1 MKQSFAVRP
10 ILVLLALSGASRA
23 QDLAQ
28 AIEQLFAAADRDKSG
43 YLERLE
49 FAGSDEQFAEV
60 DVNKDKKLAKD
71 ELAKSDLVRRYLA
84 TMRRDDGAPRA
95 RVDADA
101 LALRRLQALKRFD
114 PNQDGRVTRAE
125 WQGDEG
131 AFRELDLDGDGV
143 LDGGDREVARKR
155 LDGADTEPVLPEFK
169 SALEGVEELVRRMDD
184 DHDGELTR
192 AEVKGT
198 KVDDA
203 FEWADRNRDGKLDP
217 QELQRLVSEVARF
230 VERRNRGNG
239 RVESYRVPFGTWD
252 KNGDGR
258 IETGEWQGPAYLF
271 PRIDQDRDAALT
283 ELEIRRYAR
292 SVEGRT
298 FAERFD
304 LNDDGRVTQDE
315 FGGPPDAFR
324 RFDRNGDGVVTSADR

>member
-1 MKQSFAVRP
+1 MTKSVAVRP
-10 ILVLLALSGASRA
+10 ILVLLALLGAVRA

-28 AIEQLFAAADRDKSG
+28 AIEQLFATADRDKSG
-43 YLERLE
+43 YLERTE
-49 FAGSDEQFAEV
+49 FAGSDEQFVQV
-60 DVNKDKKLAKD
+60 DANKDKKLTKD
-71 ELAKSDLVRRYLA
+71 ELAKSDLLRRYLA
-84 TMRRDDGAPRA
+84 TMRRDDLAPRA

-101 LALRRLQALKRFD
+101 LALRRLLALKRFD
-114 PNQDGRVTRAE
+114 ANQDGRIARAE
-125 WQGDEG
+125 WHGDDG
-131 AFRELDLDGDGV
+131 AFRELDLDGDGT
-143 LDGGDREVARKR
+143 LGAADRELARKR
-155 LDGADTEPVLPEFK
+155 LDGAPAEPGLPDFK
-169 SALEGVEELVRRMDD
+169 SPLEGVEELVRRMDD
-184 DHDGELTR
+184 DRDGQLAR
-192 AEVKGT
+192 AEVAGNKLA
-198 KVDDA
+198 DA
-203 FEWADRNRDGKLDP
+203 FDWCDRNRDERLDP
-217 QELQRLVSEVARF
+217 QELQRLVSEVAR
-230 VERRNRGNG
+230 VLERRDRGNG

-304 LNDDGRVTQDE
+304 LNDDGRVTLDE

-324 RFDRNGDGVVTSADR
+324 RFDRNGDDVVTSADR